1 MNMTEKRNSR
11 IALLAVAML
20 LSGAL
25 LGLISEDASAANAVG
40 FISSDSPSG
49 VSVTLIN
56 QETGVSQSVT
66 SSADGSYSFNSLD
79 DGEYSVRYSKVG
91 FLSILDT
98 WSVPSD
104 LPLDDVAMY
113 LAPAGST
120 SVTVNV
126 KDGGGTDI
134 NGATVS
140 LISTT
145 TEDSWW
151 SDVSVGYTVSN
162 STSVDGNAGFDSL
175 TSDEYTIRVEASGY
189 ATTFGNTTDT
199 NIVMSALDDTN
210 KQTVRVYDQSG
221 NPLGDATVFMYDATS
236 STWYD
241 STKVGYTYYLQPS
254 TGSEVYVYAYHGSNS
269 PSVVKIPSVSGIA
282 THNMDVGGNSAADED
297 IVYINAAPT
306 NGGQSMEPM
315 SGTRMI
321 KLNPGPT
328 ASIGVSGTTDLDGSH
343 VIAAGSTV
351 NFTGSS
357 STSPV
362 GGLSYSWGSVDYS
375 SSF

>member
-1 MNMTEKRNSR
+1 MTEKRNSR
-11 IALLAVAML
+11 IALLAVVML

-49 VSVTLIN
+49 VSVTFIN
-56 QETGVSQSVT
+56 QETGASQSVT
-66 SSADGSYSFNSLD
+66 SSADGSYSFNNLD

-91 FLSILDT
+91 FLSVLDT

-140 LISTT
+140 LMSTT

-162 STSVDGNAGFDSL
+162 STGVDGNAGFDSL
-175 TSDEYTIRVEASGY
+175 TSDEYTIRVEASG
-189 ATTFGNTTDT
+189 
-199 NIVMSALDDTN
+199 
-210 KQTVRVYDQSG
+210 
-221 NPLGDATVFMYDATS
+221 
-236 STWYD
+236 
-241 STKVGYTYYLQPS
+241 
-254 TGSEVYVYAYHGSNS
+254 
-269 PSVVKIPSVSGIA
+269 
-282 THNMDVGGNSAADED
+282 
-297 IVYINAAPT
+297 
-306 NGGQSMEPM
+306 
-315 SGTRMI
+315 
-321 KLNPGPT
+321 
-328 ASIGVSGTTDLDGSH
+328 
-343 VIAAGSTV
+343 
-351 NFTGSS
+351 
-357 STSPV
+357 
-362 GGLSYSWGSVDYS
+362 
-375 SSF
+375 